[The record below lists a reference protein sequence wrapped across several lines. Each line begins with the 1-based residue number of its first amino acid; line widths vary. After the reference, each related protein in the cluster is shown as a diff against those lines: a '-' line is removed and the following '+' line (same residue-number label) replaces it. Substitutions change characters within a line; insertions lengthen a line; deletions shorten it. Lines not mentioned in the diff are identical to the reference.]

1 MEMRKLLV
9 VVVCVVTASMAYGAN
24 TAGLYTIVEGSSS
37 GLLGKVVNQPSVG
50 TFVPGE
56 TLTLTIGNANGAV
69 GGPIDFAMTISAGSG
84 LSNSQLG
91 TWTLPTTPKVSGLT
105 FQWVGG
111 TASLSLS
118 NPPTDDWM
126 QAQFTAPGSDVD
138 VSFSGT
144 FMGSTPNAFSI
155 NVVPEPATLV
165 LLGLGG
171 LFLRRR
177 K

>member
-9 VVVCVVTASMAYGAN
+9 VVVCAVTASMAYGVN
-24 TAGLYTIVEGSSS
+24 TAGLYTMVEGSSS
-37 GLLGKVVNQPSVG
+37 GVLGTITDQPSVG
-50 TFVPGE
+50 IAQPGE
-56 TLTLTIGNANGAV
+56 TLTLTIGNAVGAV
-69 GGPIDFAMTISAGSG
+69 GGPIDFAMTISGGSD
-84 LSNSQLG
+84 LSNGRLG
-91 TWTLPTTPKVSGLT
+91 SWTLNTTPKVSGLT

-118 NPPTDDWM
+118 DPPTGDWM

-144 FMGSTPNAFSI
+144 FMGSTPNDFSI
-155 NVVPEPATLV
+155 IVPEPATLV